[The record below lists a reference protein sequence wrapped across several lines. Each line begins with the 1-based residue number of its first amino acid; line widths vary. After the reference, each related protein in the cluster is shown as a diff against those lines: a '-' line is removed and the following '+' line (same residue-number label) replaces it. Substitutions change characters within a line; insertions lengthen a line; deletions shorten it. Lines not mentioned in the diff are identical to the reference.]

1 MGDLIGIGFIGLL
14 VLAGLFGLLQL
25 SKPYDVSNE
34 EFEKRAH
41 EAPSLISAGM
51 TGLQKLLDP
60 AAGKAMEVQEDL
72 KQGYY
77 NGEQESGDKP
87 EPGSEKQETEG
98 ARQEAGGGRQEAE
111 G

>member
-1 MGDLIGIGFIGLL
+1 MNDVIGIAFIVLL
-14 VLAGLFGLLQL
+14 VLGAVIGLLQL

-41 EAPSLISAGM
+41 EAPSLMSAGM
-51 TGLQKLLDP
+51 SGLQKILDP
-60 AAGKAMEVQEDL
+60 AAGKAMEVQEDF

-87 EPGSEKQETEG
+87 EPGSEKE
-98 ARQEAGGGRQEAE
+98 
-111 G
+111 

>member
-1 MGDLIGIGFIGLL
+1 MNDIAGIVFIGFL
-14 VLAGLFGLLQL
+14 VLAAILFLLYL
-25 SKPYDVSNE
+25 SRPYEVSAE

-51 TGLQKLLDP
+51 SGLQKFLDP
-60 AAGKAMEVQEDL
+60 AAGKAMEVIEDL

-87 EPGSEKQETEG
+87 EPG
-98 ARQEAGGGRQEAE
+98 AVDNQEALSELPIE
-111 G
+111 SSNH

>member
-1 MGDLIGIGFIGLL
+1 MGDWIGLAFVVFLVLCGLIGL
-14 VLAGLFGLLQL
+14 VRL
-25 SKPYDVSNE
+25 SRPYDVTLE

-41 EAPSLISAGM
+41 EAPSLISSGFA
-51 TGLQKLLDP
+51 GLQKLLDP

-77 NGEQESGDKP
+77 NGEQESGDGP
-87 EPGSEKQETEG
+87 
-98 ARQEAGGGRQEAE
+98 EAGFHPSRDARPGTPRCPAGDP

>member
-1 MGDLIGIGFIGLL
+1 MNDIIGIAFIVLL
-14 VLAGLFGLLQL
+14 VLGAVIGLLQL

-41 EAPSLISAGM
+41 EAPSLMSAGM
-51 TGLQKLLDP
+51 SGLQKILDP
-60 AAGKAMEVQEDL
+60 AAGKALEVQEDF

-87 EPGSEKQETEG
+87 EPGSEKE
-98 ARQEAGGGRQEAE
+98 
-111 G
+111 

>member
-1 MGDLIGIGFIGLL
+1 MSDWVGLSLIGFLVLCGLIGLL
-14 VLAGLFGLLQL
+14 RL
-25 SKPYDVSNE
+25 SKPYDVTIE

-41 EAPSLISAGM
+41 EAPSLISAGF

-77 NGEQESGDKP
+77 NGEQESGDGP
-87 EPGSEKQETEG
+87 
-98 ARQEAGGGRQEAE
+98 EAGSHSSENGSPETKSDYTGI
-111 G
+111 

>member
-1 MGDLIGIGFIGLL
+1 MNDLIGIAFIVLL
-14 VLAGLFGLLQL
+14 VLGAVIGLLQL

-51 TGLQKLLDP
+51 SGLQKILDP
-60 AAGKAMEVQEDL
+60 AAGKAMEVQEDF

-77 NGEQESGDKP
+77 NGEQESGDGP
-87 EPGSEKQETEG
+87 EAGSENNKTI
-98 ARQEAGGGRQEAE
+98 
-111 G
+111 